1 MNCTLRTSIAREFVP
16 PSTKLAV
23 VTGWR
28 LRRGEL
34 IAIFLF
40 WFALATFSAVNRLL
54 DPRLSGLRFISPTA
68 PILLGYFEAM
78 LWAALTPAIFLVS
91 AWAMRARTNGVVRAV
106 GVVLAGLI
114 ITAIANGVL
123 DFLRFEMFHMPRRR
137 AAFMTP
143 MMSFRVSF
151 LNQFFV
157 YFAVLA
163 AGFAREYSERDRH
176 RRQEALQLQGQ
187 LAQARLEALRMQ
199 INPHFLF
206 NTLHAISALVERDP
220 AGVRRMIARLS
231 ELLRYTLDTAAA
243 EEVPLEQELGFV
255 RRYVEIMNV
264 RFQGK
269 LDFREAIEPGVG
281 GARVPSL
288 ILQPLVENA
297 LKHGVS
303 STHGGGRVVLSARRD
318 GERLIISI
326 EDDGPG
332 PSEKPGEPGIGLANT
347 RERLRQMYG
356 DRAEIALRTGHEG
369 GTIAEVVLPYRA

>member
-1 MNCTLRTSIAREFVP
+1 M
-16 PSTKLAV
+16 
-23 VTGWR
+23 TGWR

-78 LWAALTPAIFLVS
+78 LWAALTPAIFFVS
-91 AWAMRARTNGVVRAV
+91 AWAMRARTHVVVRAV
-106 GVVLAGLI
+106 AVLLAGLI
-114 ITAIANGVL
+114 ITAVANGVL

-137 AAFMTP
+137 AAFITP

-187 LAQARLEALRMQ
+187 LAHARLEALRMQ

-269 LDFREAIEPGVG
+269 LDFRETIEPGVG

-303 STHGGGRVVLSARRD
+303 STHGSGRVMLAARRD
-318 GERLIISI
+318 GERLIVSI

-332 PSEKPGEPGIGLANT
+332 PSEKPGEPGIGLSNT

-356 DRAEIALRTGHEG
+356 DRADIALRTGSEG
-369 GTIAEVVLPYRA
+369 GTIAEVVLPYR

>member
-1 MNCTLRTSIAREFVP
+1 VN
-16 PSTKLAV
+16 
-23 VTGWR
+23 GWR

-54 DPRLSGLRFISPTA
+54 DPRVSGLRFISPTA
-68 PILLGYFEAM
+68 PILLGYLEAM
-78 LWAALTPAIFLVS
+78 LWAALTPAIFFMS
-91 AWAMRARTNGVVRAV
+91 AWAMRNGTNVVVRAV
-106 GVVLAGLI
+106 MVLLAGLV
-114 ITAIANGVL
+114 ITAVAHGVL
-123 DFLRFEMFHMPRRR
+123 DLFRFEMFHMPRRR
-137 AAFMTP
+137 AAFITP
-143 MMSFRVSF
+143 LMSFRVSF
-151 LNQFFV
+151 LNQLFV

-163 AGFAREYSERDRH
+163 AGFAREYSERDRL
-176 RRQEALQLQGQ
+176 RRQEAVQLQGQ

-269 LDFREAIEPGVG
+269 LDFRETIEPGLG

-303 STHGGGRVVLSARRD
+303 STQGGGRVTLGARRD

-332 PSEKPGEPGIGLANT
+332 PAEKSGEAGIGLSNT

-356 DRAEIALRTGHEG
+356 DRADISLRTAAEG
-369 GTIAEVVLPYRA
+369 GTIAEVVLPYRG